1 MPAHPT
7 APLRTARPHRA
18 AVRNRYRS
26 RAPGVGAFHQA
37 RTPPGPQ
44 RLVVASRSWTHTTP
58 DAKEAA
64 HAGEVGRGPH
74 RFSRWTHGERLNAL
88 GHASDL
94 WVATTN
100 DLGRR
105 DVYINADHLSRNAP
119 HDPPPCM

>member
-44 RLVVASRSWTHTTP
+44 RLVVASRSWTH
-58 DAKEAA
+58 
-64 HAGEVGRGPH
+64 
-74 RFSRWTHGERLNAL
+74 GERLNAL